1 MIKALNLIKILTR
14 SLYYINDNYTK
25 NKLIAVYKLQ
35 SSLFL
40 FIILEVLLRKLDI

>member
-25 NKLIAVYKLQ
+25 NKLIEMYKYTLVF
-35 SSLFL
+35 SLVILSFL
-40 FIILEVLLRKLDI
+40 RFY

>member
-25 NKLIAVYKLQ
+25 NKLIAVYINIAIEFF
-35 SSLFL
+35 SFYHS
-40 FIILEVLLRKLDI
+40 